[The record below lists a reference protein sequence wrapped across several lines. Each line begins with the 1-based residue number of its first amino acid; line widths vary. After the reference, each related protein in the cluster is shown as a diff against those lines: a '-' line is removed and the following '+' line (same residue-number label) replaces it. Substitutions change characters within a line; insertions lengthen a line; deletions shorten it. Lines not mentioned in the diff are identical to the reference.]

1 MTATRRSPR
10 PPSGFLWRAPTRPGG
25 ATPLPLERKTG
36 VEYDT
41 AWARR
46 YPVRLV
52 RAMVLD
58 DVTIPLVRTVAK
70 PTIYGRGA
78 IEHLEGPLIVTANHT
93 SHLDTALLLSC
104 LPPSRRHHTV
114 VAAAADY
121 FFDRHWKA
129 TLSAF
134 GLGAIP
140 MQRQKVNRRSADAAA
155 ELIDD
160 GWSLVIFPEGGRS
173 PHGWGQEF
181 KGGAAY
187 LARRCGVPVVPVHI
201 RGARAV
207 LPRGDDSIRSRLRR
221 GEVQVRFGAPLW
233 PNDGEDARRFSSRI
247 EAAVALLADEA
258 ETDWWSARV
267 RASRGESPPFR
278 GPDVSPWRRAWSL
291 PESADPVPRRETG
304 VPGSGADGATAWDR
318 R

>member
-1 MTATRRSPR
+1 VAAPRRSAK
-10 PPSGFLWRAPTRPGG
+10 PPSGFLWRAPTRPVQ
-25 ATPLPLERKTG
+25 AEPLPLEKKTG
-36 VEYDT
+36 IEYDT

-46 YPVRLV
+46 YPVRLA
-52 RAMVLD
+52 RAVLLD
-58 DVTIPLVRTVAK
+58 DFTVPLVRTVAR
-70 PTIYGRGA
+70 PTIYGRES
-78 IEHLEGPLIVTANHT
+78 IEHIEGPVIVTANHT

-104 LPPSRRHHTV
+104 LPASRRHRAV

-129 TLSAF
+129 ALSAF

-140 MQRQKVNRRSADAAA
+140 MERQKVNRRSADAAA
-155 ELIDD
+155 ELIDG

-187 LARRCGVPVVPVHI
+187 LARRCQVPVVPVHI

-207 LPRGDDSIRSRLRR
+207 LPKGDERVRTRLRR
-221 GEVQVRFGAPLW
+221 GEVEVRFGAPLW
-233 PNDGEDARRFSSRI
+233 PGEGEDARRFSVRI
-247 EAAVALLADEA
+247 EKAVALLADEA

-278 GPDVSPWRRAWSL
+278 GPQASPWRRAWAL
-291 PESADPVPRRETG
+291 PESADPVPRRETA
-304 VPGSGADGATAWDR
+304 VPASEATGATDWDR